1 MAAVPLYIKV
11 LAAGGLVTERFLL
24 IPFFGVCC
32 IIAHKFQLL
41 KGFSAFQYKL
51 LTQFAKAHSATQL
64 AIRDC
69 TVDKVRGK
77 GKVAVI
83 TGGNSGVGEAT
94 AKLFAKEGAVVVI
107 TARREA
113 ALTKV
118 AEEIK
123 AAGGE
128 AFAVSTD
135 ISKPEDPERLM
146 ELVLKKYGK
155 IDILINNA
163 GILETGLKPIDRFLD
178 EDLDRIV
185 ETNQK
190 GTMRCMRAAA
200 RRMQS
205 GASIVNVA
213 SVAGVKGCGGAAY
226 VASKAAVIGVTKH
239 TALRFQQTGIRC
251 NAICPGNIITPM
263 TTGTDPAMLDP
274 DMIGAMA
281 AHSNLKT
288 PSCTAEDVANVILFF
303 ASDESRAITGQ
314 VIVTDFGA
322 ML

>member
-1 MAAVPLYIKV
+1 MNRL
-11 LAAGGLVTERFLL
+11 E
-24 IPFFGVCC
+24 
-32 IIAHKFQLL
+32 
-41 KGFSAFQYKL
+41 
-51 LTQFAKAHSATQL
+51 
-64 AIRDC
+64 
-69 TVDKVRGK
+69 

-83 TGGNSGVGEAT
+83 TGGNSGVGAAT
-94 AKLFAKEGAVVVI
+94 AKMFAAEGAKVVI

-113 ALTKV
+113 ALEKV

-128 AFAVSTD
+128 VYAVATD

-146 ELVLKKYGK
+146 DLVMQKYGK
-155 IDILINNA
+155 IDILVNNA
-163 GILETGLKPIDRFLD
+163 GVLEEGLKPIDRFSD
-178 EDLDRIV
+178 EDLERIV
-185 ETNQK
+185 DTNQK
-190 GTMRCMRAAA
+190 GTMRCMRAATK
-200 RRMQS
+200 RMLS

-213 SVAGVKGCGGAAY
+213 SVAGEKGCGGAVY
-226 VASKAAVIGVTKH
+226 VSSKAAIIGVTKH
-239 TALRFQQTGIRC
+239 TALRFQQANIRC

-263 TTGTDPAMLDP
+263 TTGTNPAALDP

-281 AHSNLKT
+281 THSNLKT

-314 VIVTDFGA
+314 IIVTDFGS

>member
-1 MAAVPLYIKV
+1 MDRL
-11 LAAGGLVTERFLL
+11 
-24 IPFFGVCC
+24 
-32 IIAHKFQLL
+32 
-41 KGFSAFQYKL
+41 
-51 LTQFAKAHSATQL
+51 
-64 AIRDC
+64 
-69 TVDKVRGK
+69 K

-94 AKLFAKEGAVVVI
+94 AKLFAKEGATVVI

-113 ALTKV
+113 ALEKV

-128 AFAVSTD
+128 VYAVSTD
-135 ISKPEDPERLM
+135 ISKPEDPEKLM
-146 ELVLKKYGK
+146 EAVIEKYGK
-155 IDILINNA
+155 IDILVNNA
-163 GILETGLKPIDRFLD
+163 GVLEAGLKPIDRYTD

-190 GTMRCMRAAA
+190 GTMRCMRAATK
-200 RRMQS
+200 RMQA

-213 SVAGVKGCGGAAY
+213 SIAGAKGCGGAAY
-226 VASKAAVIGVTKH
+226 VSSKAAIIGVTKH

-263 TTGTDPAMLDP
+263 TTGTDPAALDP

-281 AHSNLKT
+281 THSNLKT

-303 ASDESRAITGQ
+303 ASDESKAITGQ
-314 VIVTDFGA
+314 AIVTDFGA

>member
-1 MAAVPLYIKV
+1 MDRL
-11 LAAGGLVTERFLL
+11 
-24 IPFFGVCC
+24 
-32 IIAHKFQLL
+32 
-41 KGFSAFQYKL
+41 
-51 LTQFAKAHSATQL
+51 
-64 AIRDC
+64 
-69 TVDKVRGK
+69 K

-251 NAICPGNIITPM
+251 NAISPGHIL
-263 TTGTDPAMLDP
+263 TDLTQVTWDHPTRADYLRERIAMGRPGKP
-274 DMIGAMA
+274 DELVGMA
-281 AHSNLKT
+281 IML
-288 PSCTAEDVANVILFF
+288 
-303 ASDESRAITGQ
+303 ASDASTYMTGQ
-314 VIVTDFGA
+314 AYHVDGGCLCGGKPWEYDTQY
-322 ML
+322 

>member
-1 MAAVPLYIKV
+1 MDRL
-11 LAAGGLVTERFLL
+11 
-24 IPFFGVCC
+24 
-32 IIAHKFQLL
+32 
-41 KGFSAFQYKL
+41 
-51 LTQFAKAHSATQL
+51 
-64 AIRDC
+64 
-69 TVDKVRGK
+69 K

-251 NAICPGNIITPM
+251 NAICPGTVESPSLEARMRAQGDYDRARADFIARQPMGRIGTPEEIADLAVYLAGATY
-263 TTGTDPAMLDP
+263 TTGQAVGIDGGWS
-274 DMIGAMA
+274 I
-281 AHSNLKT
+281 
-288 PSCTAEDVANVILFF
+288 
-303 ASDESRAITGQ
+303 
-314 VIVTDFGA
+314 
-322 ML
+322 